1 MEKPKSEA
9 LKSFSK
15 VDPFKICE
23 KAPGKLC
30 NLGKVFIVIFSG
42 WKMEGH

>member
-9 LKSFSK
+9 LKAFSK

-30 NLGKVFIVIFSG
+30 NLGKKLLIIL
-42 WKMEGH
+42 